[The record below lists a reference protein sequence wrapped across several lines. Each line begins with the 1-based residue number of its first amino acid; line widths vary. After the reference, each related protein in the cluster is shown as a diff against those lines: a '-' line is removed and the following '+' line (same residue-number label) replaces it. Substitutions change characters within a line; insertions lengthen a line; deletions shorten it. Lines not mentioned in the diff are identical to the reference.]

1 MAQEPL
7 WNGVV
12 LSQPDSLFP
21 LGTDSVALSSFA
33 RFPHG
38 ARVADLGC
46 GGGAIALML
55 LASDPSLHVTGIEL
69 DPVAAQAARDNG
81 AENRVD
87 FQVVAG
93 DLRHIETL
101 LPPGGFDGCVA
112 NPPYFPVGSGASG
125 ARANARSEVTLT
137 LKELCRAA
145 QWLLTYEGRFALVH
159 RPERLADLMEALR
172 AHQLEPKRLRLLRHW
187 AEKPP
192 SLLLLEAKKGA
203 KPGLVWEPDLILRD
217 EDGQESAACR
227 ALYHRDGKDCD

>member
-1 MAQEPL
+1 
-7 WNGVV
+7 GV
-12 LSQPDSLFP
+12 
-21 LGTDSVALSSFA
+21 
-33 RFPHG
+33 
-38 ARVADLGC
+38 
-46 GGGAIALML
+46 
-55 LASDPSLHVTGIEL
+55 
-69 DPVAAQAARDNG
+69 
-81 AENRVD
+81 ENKAD

-93 DLRHIETL
+93 DLRSVETL

-145 QWLLTYEGRFALVH
+145 QWLLTYGGRFALVH
-159 RPERLADLMEALR
+159 RPERL
-172 AHQLEPKRLRLLRHW
+172 RLRRHR

-217 EDGQESAACR
+217 EDGRESAAYR

>member
-1 MAQEPL
+1 MARETL

-33 RFPHG
+33 RFSRG

-55 LASDPSLHVTGIEL
+55 LATDPSLHVTGIEL
-69 DPVAAQAARDNG
+69 EPVAVQAARENA
-81 AENRVD
+81 AENQVD

-93 DLRHIETL
+93 DLRKIEEL

-125 ARANARSEVTLT
+125 ARPQARSEATLT
-137 LKELCRAA
+137 LNELCRAA
-145 QWLLTYEGRFALVH
+145 QWLLSYGGRFALVH
-159 RPERLADLMEALR
+159 RPERLVDLLEALR
-172 AHQLEPKRLRLLRHW
+172 VHQLEPKRLRLLRHR
-187 AEKPP
+187 AEQPP
-192 SLLLLEAKKGA
+192 SLLLVEAKKGA
-203 KPGLVWEPDLILRD
+203 KPGLVWENDLILRD
-217 EDGQESAACR
+217 ENGQESAACR

>member
-1 MAQEPL
+1 M
-7 WNGVV
+7 
-12 LSQPDSLFP
+12 
-21 LGTDSVALSSFA
+21 
-33 RFPHG
+33 
-38 ARVADLGC
+38 
-46 GGGAIALML
+46 
-55 LASDPSLHVTGIEL
+55 
-69 DPVAAQAARDNG
+69 
-81 AENRVD
+81 
-87 FQVVAG
+87 VAG

-145 QWLLTYEGRFALVH
+145 QWLLTYGGRFALVH

-217 EDGQESAACR
+217 EDGQESAAYR

>member
-1 MAQEPL
+1 MRKR
-7 WNGVV
+7 
-12 LSQPDSLFP
+12 LF
-21 LGTDSVALSSFA
+21 GAAVAAILTVFMSA
-33 RFPHG
+33 
-38 ARVADLGC
+38 C
-46 GGGAIALML
+46 GGGQGRISGEVHEADIVVYGGTSGA
-55 LASDPSLHVTGIEL
+55 
-69 DPVAAQAARDNG
+69 VAAAVQAARDNG
-81 AENRVD
+81 VENRVD
-87 FQVVAG
+87 FQVLAG
-93 DLRHIETL
+93 DLRSIETL

-145 QWLLTYEGRFALVH
+145 QWLLTYGGRFALVH

-172 AHQLEPKRLRLLRHW
+172 AHQLEPKRLRLLRHR

-217 EDGQESAACR
+217 EDGRESAACR

>member
-1 MAQEPL
+1 MAREIL

-12 LSQPDSLFP
+12 LQQPDSLFP

-33 RFPHG
+33 RFPRG

-81 AENRVD
+81 AENRGD

-101 LPPGGFDGCVA
+101 LPPRRV
-112 NPPYFPVGSGASG
+112 
-125 ARANARSEVTLT
+125 
-137 LKELCRAA
+137 
-145 QWLLTYEGRFALVH
+145 
-159 RPERLADLMEALR
+159 
-172 AHQLEPKRLRLLRHW
+172 
-187 AEKPP
+187 
-192 SLLLLEAKKGA
+192 
-203 KPGLVWEPDLILRD
+203 
-217 EDGQESAACR
+217 
-227 ALYHRDGKDCD
+227 